1 LRVCLIVRSASQSCS
16 VIICGRHLLA
26 TSQNSEYVGSE
37 ANDDLGP
44 GLDFS
49 GLRDPGAMRH
59 FLSACD
65 YYLSDSSNDYSS
77 DDGGYDPTRE
87 CFHIE
92 HEEHGEGN
100 QLGLPREA
108 NTPSP
113 APAPHAGNPREQGA
127 VQIPAG
133 SQIAHLEQLRELH
146 AKLGEEHE
154 QLQHY
159 DTFSS
164 RKQQAEPSTEGGGHT
179 PIHATPTVVSWKA
192 QGPTPI

>member
-1 LRVCLIVRSASQSCS
+1 
-16 VIICGRHLLA
+16 
-26 TSQNSEYVGSE
+26 
-37 ANDDLGP
+37 
-44 GLDFS
+44 
-49 GLRDPGAMRH
+49 MRH

-77 DDGGYDPTRE
+77 DDEGYDSTRE

-108 NTPSP
+108 NAP
-113 APAPHAGNPREQGA
+113 APALAPHVGNPREQGA

-133 SQIAHLEQLRELH
+133 SQIAQLEQLRELH

-154 QLQHY
+154 PL
-159 DTFSS
+159 
-164 RKQQAEPSTEGGGHT
+164 
-179 PIHATPTVVSWKA
+179 
-192 QGPTPI
+192 